1 VFRARTGATGV
12 DIAPGNPQSMKR
24 ASAESQNMA
33 LPQFSRLA
41 QLLKAGITCA
51 LLAGCAS
58 SGGVKPLDTFDL
70 TTPDAV
76 KAGPRRG
83 KIQVLVPEP
92 QALKTLDSENIVVRN
107 GASQIQY
114 LAGAQWSDRLPK
126 IVQARLI
133 QAFEKSGRFGG
144 VGRPGEGLAIDY
156 QIITEIRA
164 FGIEDG
170 VALVEIGAKLL
181 NDRNGV
187 VRSSKTFTASVRAGA
202 GANAFVEALDQAFSS
217 VAADLVAWAGKNI

>member
-1 VFRARTGATGV
+1 
-12 DIAPGNPQSMKR
+12 MKR
-24 ASAESQNMA
+24 ASAESQDMA
-33 LPQFSRLA
+33 LPQFPRSA
-41 QLLKAGITCA
+41 QFFRAAALCA
-51 LLAGCAS
+51 LLAGCS
-58 SGGVKPLDTFDL
+58 SVGGTKALDTFDL

-76 KAGPRRG
+76 KAGPRKG
-83 KIQVLVPEP
+83 KIQVLVTEP
-92 QALKTLDSENIVVRN
+92 QALKALDSENIVVRN

-156 QIITEIRA
+156 QIITDIRA

-170 VALVEIGAKLL
+170 VAVVEIGAKLL

-187 VRSSKTFTASVRAGA
+187 VRSSKTFEASVRAGA
-202 GANAFVEALDQAFSS
+202 GANAFVEALDQAFSG

>member
-1 VFRARTGATGV
+1 
-12 DIAPGNPQSMKR
+12 
-24 ASAESQNMA
+24 MA
-33 LPQFSRLA
+33 LPQISRSSHFSKTG
-41 QLLKAGITCA
+41 LLCA
-51 LLAGCAS
+51 LLLGGCAAA
-58 SGGVKPLDTFDL
+58 GGTKALDTFDL
-70 TTPDAV
+70 AAPDAV
-76 KAGPRRG
+76 SAGPRRG
-83 KIQVLVPEP
+83 KVQVLVTEP
-92 QALKTLDSENIVVRN
+92 QALKALDSENIVVRS

-133 QAFEKSGRFGG
+133 QAFERSGRFGG

-170 VALVEIGAKLL
+170 VAMVEIGAKLL

-187 VRSSKTFTASVRAGA
+187 VRSSKTFTASVRAGS
-202 GANAFVEALDQAFSS
+202 GANAFVEALDQAFSG

>member
-1 VFRARTGATGV
+1 
-12 DIAPGNPQSMKR
+12 MKR
-24 ASAESQNMA
+24 ASDESQDMA
-33 LPQFSRLA
+33 LPQFPRLA
-41 QLLKAGITCA
+41 QFFKAAALCA
-51 LLAGCAS
+51 LLAGCS
-58 SGGVKPLDTFDL
+58 SAGGVKPLDTFDL

-83 KIQVLVPEP
+83 KIQVLVTEP
-92 QALKTLDSENIVVRN
+92 QALKALDSENIVVRN

-170 VALVEIGAKLL
+170 VAMVDIGAKLL

-187 VRSSKTFTASVRAGA
+187 VRSSKTFTASVRAGS

-217 VAADLVAWAGKNI
+217 VAADLVVWAGKNI

>member
-1 VFRARTGATGV
+1 
-12 DIAPGNPQSMKR
+12 
-24 ASAESQNMA
+24 MA
-33 LPQFSRLA
+33 LPHFPKSSSLSR
-41 QLLKAGITCA
+41 AGILCA
-51 LLAGCAS
+51 LLLGGCAAA
-58 SGGVKPLDTFDL
+58 GGTKALDTFDL

-76 KAGPRRG
+76 SAGPRKG
-83 KIQVLVPEP
+83 KVQVLVTEP
-92 QALKTLDSENIVVRN
+92 QALKALDSENIVVRN

-156 QIITEIRA
+156 QVITEIRA

-170 VALVEIGAKLL
+170 TAVVEIGAKLL

-187 VRSSKTFTASVRAGA
+187 VRSSKTFTASVRAGS
-202 GANAFVEALDQAFSS
+202 GANAFVEALDQAFSG
-217 VAADLVAWAGKNI
+217 VAGDLVAWAGKSI

>member
-1 VFRARTGATGV
+1 
-12 DIAPGNPQSMKR
+12 
-24 ASAESQNMA
+24 MA
-33 LPQFSRLA
+33 LPQFPRSA
-41 QLLKAGITCA
+41 QFVQAAALCA
-51 LLAGCAS
+51 LLAGCAAG
-58 SGGVKPLDTFDL
+58 SGAKTLDTFDL

-76 KAGPRRG
+76 KAGARKG
-83 KIQVLVPEP
+83 KIQILVTEP
-92 QALKTLDSENIVVRN
+92 QALKALDSENIVVRN

-170 VALVEIGAKLL
+170 VAVVEIGAKLL

-187 VRSSKTFTASVRAGA
+187 VRSSKTFEASVRAGV
-202 GANAFVEALDQAFSS
+202 GANAFVEALDQAFSG
-217 VAADLVAWAGKNI
+217 VAADLAAWAGKNI

>member
-1 VFRARTGATGV
+1 
-12 DIAPGNPQSMKR
+12 
-24 ASAESQNMA
+24 MA
-33 LPQFSRLA
+33 LPHFSRTV
-41 QLLKAGITCA
+41 QLSRASLLFA
-51 LLAGCAS
+51 LLLSACS
-58 SGGVKPLDTFDL
+58 SLGGVKPLDTFDL

-76 KAGPRRG
+76 KAGPRKG
-83 KIQVLVPEP
+83 KVQVLVTEP
-92 QALKTLDSENIVVRN
+92 QALKALDSENIVVRN

-170 VALVEIGAKLL
+170 VAVVEIGAKLL

-187 VRSSKTFTASVRAGA
+187 VRSSKTFSASVRAGS
-202 GANAFVEALDQAFSS
+202 GANGFVEALDQAFSG

>member
-1 VFRARTGATGV
+1 
-12 DIAPGNPQSMKR
+12 MKS
-24 ASAESQNMA
+24 ASAESQDMA
-33 LPQFSRLA
+33 LPQLSRSA
-41 QLLKAGITCA
+41 RFFKAILLCA
-51 LLAGCAS
+51 LLVSGCS
-58 SGGVKPLDTFDL
+58 SIGGVAPLDTFDL
-70 TTPDAV
+70 AAPEAV
-76 KAGPRRG
+76 KAGPRKG
-83 KIQVLVPEP
+83 KIQVLVTEP
-92 QALKTLDSENIVVRN
+92 QALKALDSENIVVRN

-156 QIITEIRA
+156 QIITDIRA

-170 VALVEIGAKLL
+170 MAVVEIGAKLL

-187 VRSSKTFTASVRAGA
+187 VRSSKTFEASVRAGS
-202 GANAFVEALDQAFSS
+202 GANAFVGALDQAFSG
-217 VAADLVAWAGKNI
+217 VAADIAAWAGKNI

>member
-1 VFRARTGATGV
+1 
-12 DIAPGNPQSMKR
+12 
-24 ASAESQNMA
+24 
-33 LPQFSRLA
+33 LPQVSPSARFT
-41 QLLKAGITCA
+41 KASVLCA
-51 LLAGCAS
+51 LLLGGCAAA
-58 SGGVKPLDTFDL
+58 GGTKALDTFDL
-70 TTPDAV
+70 AAPDAV
-76 KAGPRRG
+76 KAGPRKG
-83 KIQVLVPEP
+83 KVQVLVTEP
-92 QALKTLDSENIVVRN
+92 QALKALDSENIVVRN

-133 QAFEKSGRFGG
+133 QAFERSGRFGG

-156 QIITEIRA
+156 QVITEIRA

-170 VALVEIGAKLL
+170 VAMVEVGAKLL

-187 VRSSKTFTASVRAGA
+187 VRSSKTFTASVRAGS
-202 GANAFVEALDQAFSS
+202 GANAFVEALDQAFSG